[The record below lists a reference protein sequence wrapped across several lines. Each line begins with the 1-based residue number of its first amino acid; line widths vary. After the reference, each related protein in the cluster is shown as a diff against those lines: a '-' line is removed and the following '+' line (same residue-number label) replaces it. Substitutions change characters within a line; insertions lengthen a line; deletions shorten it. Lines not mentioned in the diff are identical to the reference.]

1 MDLSKTGATE
11 NSEDASSDS
20 EVAQFY
26 RPGLCHFVVL
36 TDLVHIT
43 VVLYVLV
50 FLSGIELARTMAQTQ
65 STMVLDGI
73 C

>member
-1 MDLSKTGATE
+1 MSFRHDTIDM
-11 NSEDASSDS
+11 NVD
-20 EVAQFY
+20 
-26 RPGLCHFVVL
+26 
-36 TDLVHIT
+36 IT